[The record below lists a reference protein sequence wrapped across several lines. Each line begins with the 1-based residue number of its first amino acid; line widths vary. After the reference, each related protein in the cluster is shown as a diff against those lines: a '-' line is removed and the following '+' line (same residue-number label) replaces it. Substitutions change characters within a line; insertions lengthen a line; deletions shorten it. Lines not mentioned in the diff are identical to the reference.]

1 MAKNPDSPR
10 DPMTS
15 DAGSAPVGPMRQDSP
30 EEIAA
35 LAAKKAQG
43 GRKLYQEGETG
54 LTITSLMDIM
64 TIQLVFLLVSL
75 TSDPLNVTVNSA
87 MQLAMSSAENAP
99 KTDSIPV
106 IVTKEHILVD
116 SKAVA
121 DLTCTIDKDPCDT
134 TTFQK
139 INLCELTPE
148 APDAD
153 GICSKT
159 FSLAVDKQHK
169 ERSDATSLVIQPL
182 LEALNTAVENQ
193 VRENEQLGRKFKG
206 TVTLV
211 VDKEVPFRVLMEV
224 IYTAGKAH
232 YNDQGLSR
240 FRLAIS
246 RNL

>member
-1 MAKNPDSPR
+1 MAKQPDR
-10 DPMTS
+10 
-15 DAGSAPVGPMRQDSP
+15 PVGMNSESDSVPLGATRQDSP
-30 EEIAA
+30 EELAA
-35 LAAKKAQG
+35 LAAKKAQQSK
-43 GRKLYQEGETG
+43 RDNQMPEAG

-64 TIQLVFLLVSL
+64 TIQLVFLLVSM
-75 TSDPLNVTVNSA
+75 TSDPLNVTVNSS

-121 DLTCTIDKDPCDT
+121 DLTCTIDKDPCDAAV
-134 TTFQK
+134 FQK
-139 INLCELTPE
+139 INLCEINPE
-148 APDAD
+148 DPNLD
-153 GICSKT
+153 GVCSKT

-182 LEALNTAVENQ
+182 LEALNLAVENQ

-232 YNDQGLSR
+232 FNDQGLSR
-240 FRLAIS
+240 FRLAIA